1 MADHTARLAK
11 ELSKTVTVEVLVAN
25 GEVESF
31 TEFKVRKVFSN
42 EKPQSFF
49 SIIKF
54 IQQSPPDW
62 VILQYNP
69 FSHGTKY
76 GINPYIPL
84 TINMLKFI
92 CPQVKIGII
101 VHEAS
106 VPLNNWKLSLLAKFL
121 KVQLFLTACASDV
134 IFTVLEPWVDML
146 NQWFPNK
153 PIQFLPVSSNIPQIS
168 ADRDEVRT
176 SLGISS
182 ATIVVGM
189 FGRIQTQ
196 KLDYVVRAIKQI
208 QAEGLEVL
216 LMYIGNNIQT
226 AKTKLKEVPLL
237 AEGPFSPEEVSR
249 RFAGID
255 IYLIP
260 IDEGISTRNGSLMV
274 GLEHGIPIV
283 SMFGISTGSTLKQW
297 HEKAFVLT
305 DPLCPDEFT
314 NAVIELALNPLQRK
328 HLSDGAKE
336 LFSREFTW
344 SQISSRLLTTLES
357 FPTKI

>member
-121 KVQLFLTACASDV
+121 KVQLWSTARASDV
-134 IFTVLEPWVDML
+134 VFTVLEPWVDML
-146 NQWFPNK
+146 TQWFPNK
-153 PIQFLPVSSNIPQIS
+153 TIQFLPVSSNIPQIS
-168 ADRDEVRT
+168 ADRDKIRT
-176 SLGISS
+176 SLDISC
-182 ATIVVGM
+182 ATIVIGI
-189 FGRIQTQ
+189 FGSIRAQ
-196 KLDYVVRAIKQI
+196 KLDYVVRAVKQI
-208 QAEGLEVL
+208 QVKGLEVL
-216 LMYIGNNIQT
+216 LMYIGTNTQK

-237 AEGPFSPEEVSR
+237 AEGPFPPEEISL
-249 RFAGID
+249 RFTAMD
-255 IYLIP
+255 IYLLP
-260 IDEGISTRNGSLMV
+260 ADEGVSTRNTSLMV
-274 GLEHGIPIV
+274 GLEHGNPIV
-283 SMFGISTGSTLKQW
+283 STFGVFTGSSLRQW
-297 HEKAFVLT
+297 NEKAFVLVDSKGPDDFANAIIDLAF
-305 DPLCPDEFT
+305 DPLK
-314 NAVIELALNPLQRK
+314 RK
-328 HLSDGAKE
+328 RLSDGAKE

-344 SQISSRLLTTLES
+344 SQISSHLLTTLES